1 MLSCSD
7 RAGDLANSGTL
18 YYLYAANLVSLR
30 EKLIAAGFEPGAL
43 TYPDYLPKGE
53 CEIKDPDGHT
63 LMLAQSDTD
72 TP

>member
-1 MLSCSD
+1 MLSCAD
-7 RAGDLANSGTL
+7 RGGNLANPGTL
-18 YYLYAANLVSLR
+18 YYLYASNLVSLR
-30 EKLIAAGFEPGAL
+30 EKLIAAGLKPGPI

-53 CEIKDPDGHT
+53 FEIKDPDGHT